1 MINRWTKQSV
11 IDFYWLVHTID
22 IDQIRF
28 TDLYRLT
35 TVGDNNNNNNNNNNI
50 VIIIIINKSVFI
62 EDTV

>member
-35 TVGDNNNNNNNNNNI
+35 TVGDNNNNNNI
-50 VIIIIINKSVFI
+50 IIIIIIIINKSVFI

>member
-35 TVGDNNNNNNNNNNI
+35 TVGDNNI

>member
-35 TVGDNNNNNNNNNNI
+35 TVGDNNNNNNNI

>member
-1 MINRWTKQSV
+1 MINRWTKQIV

-28 TDLYRLT
+28 TGLYRLT
-35 TVGDNNNNNNNNNNI
+35 TVGDNNNNNNI

>member
-35 TVGDNNNNNNNNNNI
+35 TVGDNNNNNNI
-50 VIIIIINKSVFI
+50 IIIIINKSVFI